1 MWNNAALVST
11 YTSSTTLT
19 AAVSAADLATAGTA
33 TITVVNPTPGGG
45 TSNGITFTIKAAAAG
60 GVTTVSVPAN
70 SLAWDPVN
78 QVIYLSLPSADG
90 ANGNTV
96 QILNPSTGAL
106 GASAFVGS
114 EPNLLSVSAN
124 SQYLYVS
131 LNGAS
136 DVQRMTLPALGTDI
150 EISLGPS
157 SFYGPYYAMDLQA
170 APNAAETVAVVRGT
184 PEVSPEEEGGVVIYD
199 NSTARPNVLCGWI
212 QIPACTSQ
220 TTGSGLYDS
229 IQWNSDGT
237 EMYAA
242 NTEDTGFDFYT
253 VPITSAGFGTATDYP
268 GLLQGFGGSIHYDPT
283 TKYVYDDDGE
293 VVDPSV
299 GQLLGT
305 FDASGLMVPDGTL
318 GAAFFLGQTQDDA
331 GGSTYTLESFDIQ
344 KFTPIATM
352 AVQNVVGTPTHLI
365 RWGTNGL
372 AFTTSNVNASSS
384 SSPGAVYILSGTFV
398 SNSAVAGGRN
408 VVPRE
413 NVRRTWKRQQI
424 SNPAPASDQEQPT
437 K

>member
-1 MWNNAALVST
+1 MWNNTALVTT
-11 YTSSTTLT
+11 YTNSTTLT

-33 TITVVNPTPGGG
+33 TITVVNSPPGGG
-45 TSNGITFTIKAAAAG
+45 TSNGITFTIKSAAAR
-60 GVTTVSVPAN
+60 GVTTVSVAAN

-90 ANGNTV
+90 PNGNTV

-124 SQYLYVS
+124 SKYVYVS

-136 DVQRMTLPALGTDI
+136 DVQRMTLPALGTDSK
-150 EISLGPS
+150 ISFGAS

-170 APNAAETVAVVRGT
+170 APNSDETVAVVRGT
-184 PEVSPEEEGGVVIYD
+184 PGVSPEEEGGVVIYD
-199 NSTARPNVLCGWI
+199 DTTARPNVLCGWI
-212 QIPACTSQ
+212 QIPACTGQ
-220 TTGSGLYDS
+220 NNAIGLYDS
-229 IQWNSDGT
+229 IQWNADGS

-253 VPITSAGFGTATDYP
+253 IPVTPAGFGTATDYP
-268 GLLQGFGGSIHYDPT
+268 GLVQGFGGFIHYDT
-283 TKYVYDDDGE
+283 STKYVYDDDGA
-293 VVDPSV
+293 VIDPSV
-299 GQLLGT
+299 GQLIGT

-318 GAAFFLGQTQDDA
+318 GAAFFLGQSQANA

-344 KFTPIATM
+344 KFTPIATLD
-352 AVQNVVGTPTHLI
+352 VQNVVGTPTHLI
-365 RWGTNGL
+365 RWGTDGL
-372 AFTTSNVNASSS
+372 AFTTSNLYGSASS
-384 SSPGAVYILSGTFV
+384 PAGAVYVVSGTFV
-398 SNSAVAGGRN
+398 SNSAVVRGPKA
-408 VVPRE
+408 VLTE
-413 NVRRTWKRQQI
+413 NVRRTWQRQQL
-424 SNPAPASDQEQPT
+424 SNPAPANGQQQPT